1 MATCVAVALTAGDA
15 LARESKRDVI
25 PNRDQCWVVQYVPR
39 LEQVNTKG
47 VLVAPERRVWSGD
60 VVAGKTVRQVQ
71 VPAVYYQTTK
81 VLEEEHYTLVPTAC
95 APRGRLAPTP
105 GGN

>member
-1 MATCVAVALTAGDA
+1 MRQIALIAACVAVTVTAGDA

-47 VLVAPERRVWSGD
+47 IMVAPERRVRTGEI
-60 VVAGKTVRQVQ
+60 VAGTTIRQVQ

-81 VLEEEHYTLVPTAC
+81 VLEEEHYTLIPTGC
-95 APRGRLAPTP
+95 APRDR
-105 GGN
+105 